1 MSNVESTAETIL
13 GFVTAALKVAS
24 SVVPVIPGAAAP
36 LKAAEVLVETADGA
50 LHRVTAMGVEAVATR
65 ETEAGRA
72 ANGRLAVVATDNLG
86 IGVFLFHE
94 AAGKMIHEHD
104 IDCES
109 VQVAL
114 ESFRNWLQ
122 LKEVA

>member
-1 MSNVESTAETIL
+1 MTQQQSYIAS
-13 GFVTAALKVAS
+13 FVAQSAHLLARCDKVSIHAAGTLSA
-24 SVVPVIPGAAAP
+24 
-36 LKAAEVLVETADGA
+36 
-50 LHRVTAMGVEAVATR
+50 
-65 ETEAGRA
+65 A

-94 AAGKMIHEHD
+94 VDGKMIHEHD

-122 LKEVA
+122 LKEVAA